1 MPCCATLTELGRAD
15 PVHGSVTPFGAAF
28 PALQQ
33 HFIGNFGSPLGN
45 VFGAA
50 IAGLLNHLRG
60 YADKKCVPRPVAPM
74 AIIESCSFPDSG
86 GGASTISGDGHA
98 ATMKNPKRSPIIP
111 G

>member
-1 MPCCATLTELGRAD
+1 MPCCATLIELGRAD
-15 PVHGSVTPFGAAF
+15 PVHGSVTPFGAAL

-60 YADKKCVPRPVAPM
+60 HTDKNASQT
-74 AIIESCSFPDSG
+74 SCSD
-86 GGASTISGDGHA
+86 GDNRI
-98 ATMKNPKRSPIIP
+98 MFIP
-111 G
+111 